1 MFTGIHSQNVH
12 WHSLS
17 KCSLAFTA
25 TSPFAQGEQTYLRIA
40 SHPASP
46 SLLHIHSI
54 NNILRLPHLASYFY
68 ILKYLLLYAIYRILY
83 IITLAQLSSI
93 RSQIARHIRL
103 DSLQSLVSLITPHQA
118 LVLFSSR
125 KGALSTSRLCPPTHH
140 IRFPTSGKPP
150 KHIATGPW
158 LLVYYMM
165 TLLSRRYS
173 HWG

>member
-40 SHPASP
+40 SHQAPP
-46 SLLHIHSI
+46 SLLHIHPI

-103 DSLQSLVSLITPHQA
+103 DSLQSLVPLITPHQA
-118 LVLFSSR
+118 LVLFSSH
-125 KGALSTSRLCPPTHH
+125 KELSVLPASVPRLITSAFRLQANRQS
-140 IRFPTSGKPP
+140 ISQ
-150 KHIATGPW
+150 
-158 LLVYYMM
+158 LV
-165 TLLSRRYS
+165 
-173 HWG
+173 HGC